1 MTTPTE
7 LIAKFES
14 CRLSAYQD
22 SAGIWTIGY
31 GHTSG
36 VRAGDTCSQEQADRW
51 LDNEVLLTENA
62 VRAVIGSAPATDNQF
77 AAMVSLAYNIGIGSR
92 WQTEG
97 GFRGSS
103 VRRLHVAGH
112 FTSAA
117 NAFLLWDRIHV
128 DGRLVTLPGLLN
140 RRKAERDLYLAA

>member
-7 LIAKFES
+7 LIARFES

-31 GHTSG
+31 GHTYG
-36 VRAGDTCSQEQADRW
+36 VRASATCSQEQADRW

-62 VRAVIGSAPATDNQF
+62 VRGALGSVPTTDNQL
-77 AAMVSLAYNIGIGSR
+77 AAMVSLAYNIGIGA
-92 WQTEG
+92 
-97 GFRGSS
+97 FRGSS

-117 NAFLLWDRIHV
+117 NAFLPWDRIHV
-128 DGRLVTLPGLLN
+128 DGQLVTLPGLLN
-140 RRKAERDLYLAA
+140 RRVAERNLYLAA